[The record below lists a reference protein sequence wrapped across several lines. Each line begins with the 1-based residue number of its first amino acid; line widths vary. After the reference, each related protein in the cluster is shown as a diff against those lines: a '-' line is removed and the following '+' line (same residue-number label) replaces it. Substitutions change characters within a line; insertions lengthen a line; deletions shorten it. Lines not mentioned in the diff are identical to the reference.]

1 MKKIFLFL
9 FLVICNFVNGQ
20 LSKIHYIPP
29 IAASQGALPN
39 QGQYIYIS
47 TPSVGT
53 IDVLITPIGSPSQV
67 VTVSNSNPYVFE
79 IEDLFSTGRSQVS
92 LVGNNTNETAKVR
105 NDKGFIVESGESQI
119 YVALRVKNPVHA
131 GALVSKGN
139 SALGT
144 EFKAGGFT
152 NYNSDNTMSTF
163 ISVMASEDG
172 TQLTINNIDENVDI
186 VDVDEVA
193 LGSTNNKLNDIVVN
207 LDRGETYTIIAL
219 GEGGGDVPLDSEY
232 NSNHTYNSDGL
243 IGSNIVSTKPVVVN
257 SGSLSGGFGLARYSR
272 DFGFD
277 QLVDESKVG
286 KEYIFKKRNW
296 K

>member
-144 EFKAGGFT
+144 EFKAGGLQIT
-152 NYNSDNTMSTF
+152 
-163 ISVMASEDG
+163 ILIIPC
-172 TQLTINNIDENVDI
+172 QL
-186 VDVDEVA
+186 
-193 LGSTNNKLNDIVVN
+193 L
-207 LDRGETYTIIAL
+207 
-219 GEGGGDVPLDSEY
+219 
-232 NSNHTYNSDGL
+232 
-243 IGSNIVSTKPVVVN
+243 
-257 SGSLSGGFGLARYSR
+257 
-272 DFGFD
+272 
-277 QLVDESKVG
+277 
-286 KEYIFKKRNW
+286 
-296 K
+296 